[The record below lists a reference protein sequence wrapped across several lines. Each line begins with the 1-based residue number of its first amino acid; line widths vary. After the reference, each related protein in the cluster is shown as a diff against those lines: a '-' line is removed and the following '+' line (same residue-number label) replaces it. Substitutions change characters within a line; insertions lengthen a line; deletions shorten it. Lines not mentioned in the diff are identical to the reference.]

1 MTAHFVINSMLIEVT
16 VWDYNI
22 KLGPIVF
29 ISTFNGLPRPQLYGS
44 EIYEYLWISILV
56 SIITEIWTPVRS
68 DVYSMQHIWSCQD
81 WKKKAV
87 RDRPFNLQ
95 GGGGYGFLFCSET
108 FFRTTQEF
116 EYLFFCQSDY
126 FFFLHQNQNIFFQ

>member
-56 SIITEIWTPVRS
+56 SIITE
-68 DVYSMQHIWSCQD
+68 
-81 WKKKAV
+81 
-87 RDRPFNLQ
+87 FGLQ
-95 GGGGYGFLFCSET
+95 SAAMCIRCNT
-108 FFRTTQEF
+108 FEVAKIEKRK
-116 EYLFFCQSDY
+116 L
-126 FFFLHQNQNIFFQ
+126 